1 MLCRLQIEDLLSIEW
16 HTAVFD
22 EAHKLKND
30 KSATYEAAAELHG
43 VTKRLYGLTGTIMQV
58 PFPVTGASR
67 TWLAADCSM
76 LWMSLVRFSQCCGE
90 VVCRADKRA
99 TFYAAECSQGAVG
112 TALLGE
118 SRQPE

>member
-16 HTAVFD
+16 HAAVFD

-67 TWLAADCSM
+67 TWFAADCRM
-76 LWMSLVRFSQCCGE
+76 LQMSLVQLSERCGE
-90 VVCRADKRA
+90 MLCKAYKQA
-99 TFYAAECSQGAVG
+99 TF
-112 TALLGE
+112 
-118 SRQPE
+118 